1 MSYLVVTNL
10 VTELLVDGHLLPV
23 VRGLDFGLERGEV
36 LGLVG
41 ESGSGKSMTA
51 RSIIRL
57 LPPGARLS
65 GRVEFDG
72 VDVLGLNPAALRDL
86 RARRVAM
93 IFQDPRAHIDPLYT
107 CGDHIDEALSIHRG
121 LDGRAARQRSMDLL
135 AEVGIKD
142 PDRAY
147 RAYPGEL
154 SGGMLQRVMIAGAL
168 ATSPDFL
175 IADEPTTALDVTIQ
189 AEIVAILDELRR
201 DRHLSALFITHD
213 LALASMICDRILVL
227 YAGTVVESRITRGLF
242 DHPLHPYTAGLLRA
256 RPSLDS
262 LRERLEVIPGRPP
275 LPSETASGCPFAPR
289 CEFVED
295 PCRTT
300 PPTLRDMGDGSL
312 SACLR
317 SEVIGARLANG
328 GAG

>member
-1 MSYLVVTNL
+1 VSYLTVSEL
-10 VTELLVDGHLLPV
+10 VTELPQDGQLLPV
-23 VRGLDFGLERGEV
+23 VRGISFGLERGEV

-65 GRVEFDG
+65 GRVELGG
-72 VDVLGLNPAALRDL
+72 VDVMGLGRAELREF

-107 CGDHIDEALSIHRG
+107 CGDHISEALRIHRG
-121 LDGRAARQRSMDLL
+121 LGSRAARQRSLDLL

-142 PDRAY
+142 PARAY

-201 DRHLSALFITHD
+201 ERHLSSLFITHD

-227 YAGTVVESRITRGLF
+227 YAGIVVESRATDGLF
-242 DHPLHPYTAGLLRA
+242 GQPLHPYTAGLLRA
-256 RPSLDS
+256 RPSLDNR
-262 LRERLEVIPGRPP
+262 RERLDVIPGRPP
-275 LPSETASGCPFAPR
+275 LPSETMVGCPFAPR
-289 CEFVED
+289 CEFAEER
-295 PCRTT
+295 CRTT
-300 PPTLRDMGDGSL
+300 DTVLRDLGDGSK

-317 SEVIGARLANG
+317 SREIASQLANG
-328 GAG
+328 GSG